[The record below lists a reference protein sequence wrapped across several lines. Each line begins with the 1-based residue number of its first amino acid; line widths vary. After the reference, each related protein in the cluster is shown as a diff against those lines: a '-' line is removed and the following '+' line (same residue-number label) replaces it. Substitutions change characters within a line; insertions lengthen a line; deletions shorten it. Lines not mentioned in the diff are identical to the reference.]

1 MSGRHR
7 RTTESTSFKPIKQV
21 GLAVSIGFP
30 LLVVGVLTLVILLA
44 SWVGTA
50 TAIWILAAVI
60 LIAGIV
66 TSLSNRVV

>member
-1 MSGRHR
+1 MSDRHR
-7 RTTESTSFKPIKQV
+7 RTSGSASFKPIKQV

-30 LLVVGVLTLVILLA
+30 LLVVGVLTVVILLA
-44 SWVGTA
+44 SWVGTG
-50 TAIWILAAVI
+50 TAIWVLAAVI